1 MVDLGNANQ
10 IDGLIVKYK
19 KALSESDKGDVKN
32 LLATSNELYERVF
45 HPLVDNLGTAKN
57 IFISPDGSLNLI
69 PFEVLQTPKGKFL
82 VEDYTFNYIS
92 AGRDLLGFTN
102 DPSPGGKC
110 LLMGA
115 PDFNS
120 TSFGN
125 LPHQGWSF
133 FQRSADMGDLSFVP
147 LPHAKG
153 ELDAIGTI
161 LGPERSVIY
170 TGKDA
175 LEERLFDAGHPSII
189 HLATHGFF
197 LGDHEL
203 EGAGRG
209 FQMTEL
215 ASPAMQSHTQI
226 NGKFDIENPL
236 LRSGILLAGA
246 KRSLTEGCNGPHDGI
261 VTAEKILGM
270 NLHSTEMVVL
280 SACDTG
286 LGEVKSGEGVFGL
299 RRAFTQAGS
308 KSLVMS
314 LWKVP
319 DKETKELMVEFYRNI
334 KSGTMNRCQ
343 ALRQA
348 ILKEKEIVRER
359 YGHDNPRYW
368 GAFVFM
374 GQA

>member
-1 MVDLGNANQ
+1 
-10 IDGLIVKYK
+10 
-19 KALSESDKGDVKN
+19 

-115 PDFNS
+115 PDFDS
-120 TSFGN
+120 TSIGK
-125 LPHQGWSF
+125 PTHQVASF
-133 FQRSADMGDLSFVP
+133 FQRSADLGELSFVP
-147 LPHAKG
+147 LPHAKD

-226 NGKFDIENPL
+226 NGKFDFENPL

-270 NLHSTEMVVL
+270 NLHRTEMVVL

-299 RRAFTQAGS
+299 RRAFTQAGA

-319 DKETKELMVEFYRNI
+319 DRETKELMVEFYRNI